1 MVNISSIL
9 VMCTLS
15 WKETKISILFLLG
28 KIKLDAYM
36 LYLNLDTQEKQGTYL
51 LPSTKCWFHVFF
63 HQKYNFSSLF
73 KWNVL
78 LEIFEK
84 SLFHY
89 ILRQKIQPWTR
100 MYIILKDAQGFFVV
114 FRSQRKVLD
123 RKAKGILF
131 IQTSLLYT
139 IWDKNIWN
147 VVTQMTNRWH

>member
-1 MVNISSIL
+1 M
-9 VMCTLS
+9 
-15 WKETKISILFLLG
+15 FH
-28 KIKLDAYM
+28 
-36 LYLNLDTQEKQGTYL
+36 LNHDTQEKQGTYL

-63 HQKYNFSSLF
+63 HQKYNFSSLY

-84 SLFHY
+84 SLFHYY

-123 RKAKGILF
+123 RKAKGRLF
-131 IQTSLLYT
+131 IQTSLLHEIRISEMMSHKWPIDGIKY
-139 IWDKNIWN
+139 WEENRKAKHKNRVNDIQSFFIHFSL
-147 VVTQMTNRWH
+147 VPK

>member
-28 KIKLDAYM
+28 KIKLDVYM
-36 LYLNLDTQEKQGTYL
+36 FHLNLDTQEKQGTYL

-63 HQKYNFSSLF
+63 HQKYNFLSLC

-89 ILRQKIQPWTR
+89 IFEAKNSALN
-100 MYIILKDAQGFFVV
+100 KDVHNPKRCSRIFCG

-123 RKAKGILF
+123 RKAKGRLF
-131 IQTSLLYT
+131 IQTSLPHEIGIL
-139 IWDKNIWN
+139 KCCH
-147 VVTQMTNRWH
+147 TNDQ